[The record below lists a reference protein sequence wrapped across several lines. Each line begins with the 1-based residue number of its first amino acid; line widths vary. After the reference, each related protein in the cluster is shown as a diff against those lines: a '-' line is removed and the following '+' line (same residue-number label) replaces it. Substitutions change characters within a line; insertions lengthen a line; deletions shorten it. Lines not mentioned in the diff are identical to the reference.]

1 MRGTQRKGKVAT
13 PRLSRASLGRR
24 RRWMPSTCCQ
34 KSIVLLFSR
43 ERLHTY
49 ILRTIPIHL
58 SQMHCEL
65 TTITASIPPVCKPS
79 LPSFGCKLRIN
90 CQFWPLPHTP
100 LDPSLAQNP
109 AFPGEKKL
117 CKVGISCSSHALSTL
132 PVGLPDWFWMVRNL
146 MFRLLRL

>member
-1 MRGTQRKGKVAT
+1 MAT

-43 ERLHTY
+43 ERLLTY
-49 ILRTIPIHL
+49 IFRTIPIHL

-65 TTITASIPPVCKPS
+65 TTIQPQYRLNAILLC
-79 LPSFGCKLRIN
+79 LPSDASFRIN

-100 LDPSLAQNP
+100 LKPSLAQNP
-109 AFPGEKKL
+109 AFPGEKKV
-117 CKVGISCSSHALSTL
+117 CKIGISCSSHALSTL
-132 PVGLPDWFWMVRNL
+132 PVGLPGLILDDKEPNVPAAAAVKE
-146 MFRLLRL
+146 